1 MTAPRHSSKGLS
13 VIEILIL
20 LALSALLITLAF
32 PGWQRSRSPSQS
44 SPASSSSSAPASS

>member
-20 LALSALLITLAF
+20 LALSALLVGLAI
-32 PGWQRSRSPSQS
+32 PGWQRSRSSSQS
-44 SPASSSSSAPASS
+44 SPASSPSQAPASS